1 MFPHQWLFA
10 LCSNVLIICITI
22 LREYFLRYIFNI
34 INSLMMIKCGSIFGN
49 RFSLFWHMSLGLLRA
64 KIHRPSKTIQS
75 FKKITKTAKSFM
87 VILAILSI
95 FGNQFSLFW
104 HMSLGLSRAKIHRP
118 SKTIQSFKK
127 ITKITKI
134 AKSFMVILAILS
146 ILSRYFFQHYEYRDR
161 KGRRKGDEK
170 VTPGF
175 RERDRVK

>member
-75 FKKITKTAKSFM
+75 FKKITK
-87 VILAILSI
+87 
-95 FGNQFSLFW
+95 
-104 HMSLGLSRAKIHRP
+104 
-118 SKTIQSFKK
+118 
-127 ITKITKI
+127 ITKT

-146 ILSRYFFQHYEYRDR
+146 ILSRFFFNIMNIEIEKEEEREMREWHQDLEREIGLNKKIDDDKMWQHIWKLKLWIVFSWGSLWSMVRLTKYNR
-161 KGRRKGDEK
+161 
-170 VTPGF
+170 F
-175 RERDRVK
+175 HI

>member
-75 FKKITKTAKSFM
+75 FKKITKITKTAKSFM
-87 VILAILSI
+87 VIL
-95 FGNQFSLFW
+95 
-104 HMSLGLSRAKIHRP
+104 
-118 SKTIQSFKK
+118 
-127 ITKITKI
+127 
-134 AKSFMVILAILS
+134 VILS
-146 ILSRYFFQHYEYRDR
+146 ILSRFFFQHYEYRDR
-161 KGRRKGDEK
+161 KGRRKGEER